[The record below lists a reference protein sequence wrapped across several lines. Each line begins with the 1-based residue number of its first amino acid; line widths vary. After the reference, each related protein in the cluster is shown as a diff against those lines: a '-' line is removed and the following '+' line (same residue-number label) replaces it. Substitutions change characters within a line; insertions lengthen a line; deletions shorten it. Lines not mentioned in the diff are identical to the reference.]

1 MPKFLKFWYILLK
14 KEKSR
19 FLNFFKIY
27 HFFICGPCLYLSWWS
42 YSERRFETHH
52 RQHQDESVGDCTD
65 TTDRSLVLSQEA
77 ITGVY
82 NATMTIQSISK
93 GWLCQHP
100 VLGTH
105 KCATCF
111 QSYEFLPPSFQ
122 TCKVKKKSILIKK
135 ITMKI

>member
-1 MPKFLKFWYILLK
+1 MSSCRRSWLDWLCPRLGL
-14 KEKSR
+14 
-19 FLNFFKIY
+19 
-27 HFFICGPCLYLSWWS
+27 LSWWS

-122 TCKVKKKSILIKK
+122 NLQRLKKKKIKK
-135 ITMKI
+135 NIYIYTQEKLYIIFGNKELS